1 MHPPPAVGLE
11 HGLVVRSA
19 GHVPDVPDDLLVV
32 PAGREF
38 RFPGPACPVPV
49 PATPAVPVEDVPG
62 AFTARPPTVAGR
74 PVGATYQRVPELVMT
89 GSKGYFQSGLRRYSE
104 KC

>member
-11 HGLVVRSA
+11 HGRVVRSA
-19 GHVPDVPDDLLVV
+19 GHVPDVPDDLLIV

-62 AFTARPPTVAGR
+62 AFGCNVQCTTSRDGDKCGWIKPFSDRPNTRNQPR
-74 PVGATYQRVPELVMT
+74 
-89 GSKGYFQSGLRRYSE
+89 QSTRL
-104 KC
+104 